1 MERRIIFDASSK
13 NDLKSIMGISERKE
27 REKEQKKAMIL
38 KEAQQLILEKG
49 LDHLNMD
56 EVAERAEVSKGS
68 LYLYFNNKTDLV
80 LGICHKASDMM
91 NALTSK
97 VLTENK
103 TGLEMVYQ
111 IGLNYIRFAT
121 EHPEFYRA
129 MRFLENYKDT
139 VQAKDSKYI
148 GLCSQNRQ
156 ESFRVMVRAIQIG
169 MQDGSINKSYDA
181 QQLALLLWATSH
193 GVVNMA
199 YMHQNA
205 AHFKLLDHLGIDL
218 ETMFSGYMKLIG
230 VGIKAVHENITDSKS
245 FIETE

>member
-1 MERRIIFDASSK
+1 
-13 NDLKSIMGISERKE
+13 MGITERKE
-27 REKEQKKAMIL
+27 REKEQKRVMIL
-38 KEAQQLILEKG
+38 EEAEKLILEKG
-49 LDHLNMD
+49 LDQLNMD

-80 LGICHKASDMM
+80 LGICHKATNMM
-91 NALTSK
+91 NSMTAK
-97 VLTENK
+97 VLTQNR

-111 IGLNYIRFAT
+111 IGINYITFAT

-129 MRFLENYKDT
+129 MRFLEHYKET
-139 VQAKDSKYI
+139 ELAKNSSY
-148 GLCSQNRQ
+148 LSMCSQNRQ

-169 MQDGSINKSYDA
+169 MQDGSINNSYNA
-181 QQLALLLWATSH
+181 EELALLLWATSH

-205 AHFKLLDHLGIDL
+205 EHFELLDHLGIDL

-230 VGIKAVHENITDSKS
+230 HGIQADPQNISDSKS
-245 FIETE
+245 LYETQPLDSRNEFTAKNDA